1 MVYTGAKLAV
11 RADFPDSIRQRFRFL
26 YLAEDDQREEDG
38 TVIPG
43 IGGGTS
49 TSVWVSSHG
58 RTRVNSSRHW
68 SVTGER

>member
-1 MVYTGAKLAV
+1 VVYTGAELAV

-43 IGGGTS
+43 IGGG
-49 TSVWVSSHG
+49 HLPAFG
-58 RTRVNSSRHW
+58 FR
-68 SVTGER
+68 VTGGQESIHPVTGP